1 MLGARTYEAKSA
13 SGELKKAI
21 IMHEYALSIVDHL
34 GFMRYFGALQ
44 PVFQVPTRNIIK
56 KDIMK
61 IYENE

>member
-1 MLGARTYEAKSA
+1 MKGHTFLTPKVVQGKQMLGARTYEAKSA

-44 PVFQVPTRNIIK
+44 PVF
-56 KDIMK
+56 
-61 IYENE
+61 